1 MKDVMNKIIWSLL
14 FYIGSVT
21 SLLGQ
26 SSVRLRIDSVA
37 IQNQLQRASQQ
48 IRHLSRA
55 TPADKFPQSFEN
67 GTHRFSNS
75 SWWCS
80 GFFPGTLLLL
90 ADATGDSELLQ
101 LGLDK
106 LSYLEKEQFNTGTH
120 DLGFMLYCSFGQAL
134 RLTGD
139 SAQYLSVLE
148 QGAASLAS
156 RFSPE
161 VGAIRSWDHGSWEYA
176 VIIDNMM
183 NLELLTQ
190 VAEMS
195 NQPNWKNLAVVHAEK
210 TMAHHFR
217 DDYSSYH
224 VVDYDQRT
232 GAVKGRY
239 THQGADDESAW
250 SRGQAWGLYG
260 FTMMF
265 RETEDRRFL
274 EQAVHIADYLLNHA
288 EMPAD
293 GIPYWDFDYHNVSGD
308 RPFYSQRKLRDVS
321 AAAVLCSGLIELAQ
335 YVDRHA
341 ETKYMRF
348 AEKIMK
354 SLSAA
359 PYLTPEGQQGGF
371 ILQHSVGALP
381 LGSEIDV
388 PLTYADYYFI
398 EALVRYKKLLT
409 GAALF

>member
-1 MKDVMNKIIWSLL
+1 MAANQEIEVVEACTLVMLNTGQYQSQSPAQYIALCNGEVLGEHKKQVKDVMNKIIWSLL

-139 SAQYLSVLE
+139 SAQYLPVLE
-148 QGAASLAS
+148 QAAASLAS

-161 VGAIRSWDHGSWEYA
+161 VGAIRS
-176 VIIDNMM
+176 
-183 NLELLTQ
+183 
-190 VAEMS
+190 
-195 NQPNWKNLAVVHAEK
+195 
-210 TMAHHFR
+210 
-217 DDYSSYH
+217 
-224 VVDYDQRT
+224 
-232 GAVKGRY
+232 
-239 THQGADDESAW
+239 
-250 SRGQAWGLYG
+250 
-260 FTMMF
+260 
-265 RETEDRRFL
+265 
-274 EQAVHIADYLLNHA
+274 
-288 EMPAD
+288 
-293 GIPYWDFDYHNVSGD
+293 
-308 RPFYSQRKLRDVS
+308 
-321 AAAVLCSGLIELAQ
+321 
-335 YVDRHA
+335 
-341 ETKYMRF
+341 
-348 AEKIMK
+348 
-354 SLSAA
+354 
-359 PYLTPEGQQGGF
+359 
-371 ILQHSVGALP
+371 
-381 LGSEIDV
+381 
-388 PLTYADYYFI
+388 
-398 EALVRYKKLLT
+398 
-409 GAALF
+409 